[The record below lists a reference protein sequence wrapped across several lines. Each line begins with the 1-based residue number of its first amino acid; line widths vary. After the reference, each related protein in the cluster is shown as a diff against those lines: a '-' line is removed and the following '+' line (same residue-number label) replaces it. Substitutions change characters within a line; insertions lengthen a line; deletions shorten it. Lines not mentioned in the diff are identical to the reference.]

1 MNEETGLVLR
11 GYAAMLP
18 QQNEMDV
25 LNTMAKN
32 AFDSPFFK
40 RLGGVGGV
48 LTVMLVARELDIPPM
63 MALTGG
69 IHIVEGRPELS
80 ARVMNVQIR
89 KAGHK
94 MQIEESTDEICRIT
108 GTRSDT
114 QETYTATY
122 SIEDAKK
129 AFLVKPGSGW
139 AKNPSDML
147 FARCISRLARRLFPD
162 VVGNAYVEGE
172 IDNSGSATG
181 TTVLGQQQ
189 PKAEELSPTIE
200 GGKAAGSLDAGS
212 KVVEA
217 ELVEPQPNAP
227 TDEVQPPA
235 EQPKTTE
242 KPFESKKSQ
251 AGKKAA
257 AKQAEEK
264 PPEEKPM
271 PTDRTL
277 NHPVTV
283 AGKEIMTAGIT
294 QEQVLK
300 ISSLQK
306 EGDNKKKIQGFL
318 DAQKVT
324 GLRFLTE
331 LEGKVILGLIDG
343 NKDAPA
349 GAAGATQAPAN
360 DNQALDVQIK
370 RFWAIV
376 AELGAKD
383 DADGIKAM
391 LSKMFSAD
399 DAAAASLH
407 AFTAEELETAN
418 DFLAGYKGKSG
429 ALAVTLASMKGS
441 VA

>member
-1 MNEETGLVLR
+1 VNEETGLAVR

-18 QQNEMDV
+18 QQHEMDV

-94 MQIEESTDEICRIT
+94 MSIDESTDDVCRIT

-114 QETYTATY
+114 QESYTATY

-172 IDNSGSATG
+172 IDNSRESSG

-189 PKAEELSPTIE
+189 PKAEELPPVVV
-200 GGKAAGSLDAGS
+200 DAE
-212 KVVEA
+212 V
-217 ELVEPQPNAP
+217 VEPQPNTPGDA
-227 TDEVQPPA
+227 VQHTA
-235 EQPKTTE
+235 EPPKTTE
-242 KPFESKKSQ
+242 RKTTTSRKQQ
-251 AGKKAA
+251 AAQNAA
-257 AKQAEEK
+257 EQQAAQEGPKEHIV
-264 PPEEKPM
+264 

-277 NHPVTV
+277 RLPVV
-283 AGKEIMTAGIT
+283 IKGKEYLTAGIT
-294 QEQVLK
+294 QDLINGITERQN
-300 ISSLQK
+300 IG
-306 EGDNKKKIQGFL
+306 ENYKKIKGFL
-318 DAQKVT
+318 RDQKVD

-331 LEGKVILGLIDG
+331 IEGKVILGLID
-343 NKDAPA
+343 KPQDAPA
-349 GAAGATQAPAN
+349 DEAGATERPQN
-360 DNQALDVQIK
+360 DNQAMEAQIK

-376 AELGAKD
+376 AELKVKD
-383 DADGIKAM
+383 DSDGIKAM
-391 LSKMFSAD
+391 LSKMFSKD
-399 DAAAASLH
+399 NAAESSLH
-407 AFTAEELETAN
+407 AFTVDELTAAN
-418 DFLAGYKGKSG
+418 DFLAGFKGNAG
-429 ALAVTLASMKGS
+429 ALAVTLASLKK
-441 VA
+441 